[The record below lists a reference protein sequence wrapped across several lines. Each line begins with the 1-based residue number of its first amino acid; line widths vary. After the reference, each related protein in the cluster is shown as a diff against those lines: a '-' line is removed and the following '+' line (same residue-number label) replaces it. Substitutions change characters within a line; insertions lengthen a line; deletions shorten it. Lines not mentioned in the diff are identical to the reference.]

1 MMNLEEITQNFL
13 RGMGEAHEEFK
24 PSSFQLQALSLLRER
39 KDVIVVAPT
48 GSGKTWIAQEFIRER
63 LEQGKKCWY
72 TTPLKALSNQKFDF
86 FRRLF
91 GEENVGLLT
100 GERRENSSAPLIVA
114 TTEILR
120 NHLYSG
126 DEVPEF
132 VVLDEAHYI
141 SDPERGTTWE
151 EVIIL
156 SPPFVQFLLLSATIS
171 NATEIRN
178 WMASV
183 REREPALVICRE
195 RPVPLRMGILTPN
208 GYVLPLQGT
217 AGGPIFGKFEPISAV
232 KALERRSLLPAIIF
246 LPRRRD
252 CDRAAWAFRGVVA
265 EGVEERERM
274 FQDLARDYPS
284 LRSHPL
290 AEILIS
296 AGIAPHHAGH
306 LTSWKIAVERMLS
319 SGLLR
324 AVFSTS
330 TLAAG
335 LDVPARTV
343 ILPEQT
349 LRGVLMPLTPLEFH
363 QMTGRA
369 GRRGRDKVGFALVSI
384 SSRRGLWLARLLAD
398 SKPEELRSAFR
409 IQYYQVLNLLSRYGY
424 GGAMELLGKSLL
436 VYQRAKVSRKGEKRA
451 RRELE
456 EEFTRR
462 CGVLAELGYLSKD
475 YELTEDGEWAKKVRH
490 VNSIFITESVKAGIL
505 EEFDLPE
512 LCGWAGA
519 LSGEKAPPNAVTKIS
534 LDRLLSVAK
543 KIVKLERRW
552 GLEPS
557 SILLELRR
565 EGRWSLAEKRA
576 SVVKAWAEGASWWFL
591 VGRSGLEGGDLQRL
605 ILQSAEVLRQVE
617 NLPLPS
623 CERVPQAREKLFRA
637 PVGE

>member
-1 MMNLEEITQNFL
+1 MMNLEEITQGFL
-13 RGMGEAHEEFK
+13 RGMGEAHEEFS
-24 PSSFQLQALSLLRER
+24 PSPFQLEALGLLREGR
-39 KDVIVVAPT
+39 DVIVVAPT

-63 LEQGKKCWY
+63 LEQGGRCWY

-100 GERRENSSAPLIVA
+100 GERRENPTAPLVVA

-126 DEVPEF
+126 DSPPEF
-132 VVLDEAHYI
+132 VVLDEAHYL

-156 SPPFVQFLLLSATIS
+156 SPNFVQFLLLSATIS
-171 NATEIRN
+171 NARDIQD
-178 WMASV
+178 WIASV
-183 REREPALVICRE
+183 RGREPALVVCKE
-195 RPVPLRMGILTPN
+195 RPVPLRTGILTPT
-208 GYVLPLQGT
+208 GHVLPLHET
-217 AGGPIFGKFEPISAV
+217 SGGPIFGKFEPVSIV

-252 CDRAAWAFRGVVA
+252 CDRAAWAFRGMIA
-265 EGVEERERM
+265 EGMEDRERI
-274 FQDLARDYPS
+274 FNELASDYPS

-290 AEILIS
+290 AEILIL
-296 AGIAPHHAGH
+296 GGVAPHHAGH

-319 SGLLR
+319 CGLLR

-343 ILPEQT
+343 VLPERT
-349 LRGVLMPLTPLEFH
+349 LRGVLVPLTSLEFH
-363 QMTGRA
+363 QMIGRA
-369 GRRGRDKVGFALVSI
+369 GRRGKDKVGFALVLL
-384 SSRRGLWLARLLAD
+384 SSKKGLWLARLLSS
-398 SKPEELRSAFR
+398 SKPEELRSSFK

-424 GGAMELLGKSLL
+424 TEALELLGKSLL

-451 RRELE
+451 RKELE
-456 EEFTRR
+456 DEFRRR
-462 CGVLAELGYLSKD
+462 CKVLAELGYLSED
-475 YELTEDGEWAKKVRH
+475 YELTEDGEWAKEVRH
-490 VNSIFITESVKAGIL
+490 VNSIFIIESVKMGIL
-505 EEFDLPE
+505 DEFDLPE
-512 LCGWAGA
+512 FCGWAGA
-519 LSGEKAPPNAVTKIS
+519 LSGEKAPTNVVTRVG
-534 LDRLLSVAK
+534 LDKLLWIAKRVAK
-543 KIVKLERRW
+543 LEHRW

-557 SILLELRR
+557 PLLEELRR

-591 VGRSGLEGGDLQRL
+591 VGRSGLEEGDLQRL
-605 ILQSAEVLRQVE
+605 MLQSAEVLKQVE
-617 NLPLPS
+617 DLPAPGCRLAY
-623 CERVPQAREKLFRA
+623 EARGKLFRS

>member
-13 RGMGEAHEEFK
+13 SGMGEAEEEFR
-24 PSSFQLQALSLLRER
+24 PSPFQLQALRLLREKR
-39 KDVIVVAPT
+39 DVIVVAPT

-63 LEQGKKCWY
+63 LDRGERCWY

-86 FRRLF
+86 FRQLF
-91 GEENVGLLT
+91 GEEKVGLLT
-100 GERRENSSAPLIVA
+100 GERRENPDAPLIVA

-126 DEVPEF
+126 DSAPEF

-141 SDPERGTTWE
+141 SDPERGVTWE

-156 SPPFVQFLLLSATIS
+156 SPPSVQFLLLSATIS
-171 NATEIRN
+171 NPQDIRD
-178 WMASV
+178 WMASA
-183 REREPALVICRE
+183 RGKEPELVMCEE
-195 RPVPLRMGILTPN
+195 RPVPLRTGILTPT
-208 GYVLPLQGT
+208 GHVLPLQRT
-217 AGGPIFGKFEPISAV
+217 PEGPLFGRFEPVSAV
-232 KALERRSLLPAIIF
+232 LALERRSLLPAIIF

-252 CDRAAWAFRGVVA
+252 CDRAAWAFREAMANGI
-265 EGVEERERM
+265 EEREKV
-274 FQDLARDYPS
+274 FQALASEYPS

-290 AEILIS
+290 ADILIS
-296 AGIAPHHAGH
+296 AGVAPHHAGH

-343 ILPEQT
+343 VLPERT
-349 LRGVLMPLTPLEFH
+349 LWGGLLPLTPLEFH

-369 GRRGRDKVGFALVSI
+369 GRRGKDKVGFALVAL
-384 SSRRGLWLARLLAD
+384 SSTKGLSLAHRLSS
-398 SKPEELRSAFR
+398 SKPEELHSAFR

-424 GGAMELLGKSLL
+424 AGALELLGKSLL
-436 VYQRAKVSRKGEKRA
+436 VHQKARAGRKGEKRA

-456 EEFTRR
+456 EEFRRR
-462 CGVLAELGYLSKD
+462 CGVLADLGYISGD
-475 YELTEDGEWAKKVRH
+475 YELTEDGEWAKKIRH
-490 VNSIFITESVKAGIL
+490 VNSLFIIESLRTGIVDAL
-505 EEFDLPE
+505 TLPE

-519 LSGEKAPPNAVTKIS
+519 LSGEKAPRGIITRVK
-534 LDRLLSVAK
+534 LDGLLSVAK
-543 KIVKLERRW
+543 RVARLEHRW
-552 GLEPS
+552 RLEPS
-557 SILLELRR
+557 PLVSELRR
-565 EGRWSLAEKRA
+565 EGRWSLAETRA

-591 VGRSGLEGGDLQRL
+591 VGRSGLEEGDLQRL
-605 ILQSAEVLRQVE
+605 ILQSAEVLRQIE
-617 NLPLPS
+617 DLPG
-623 CERVPQAREKLFRA
+623 CQAAREARERLFRP